1 MVYYVDGEWDQHMI
15 YHVDS
20 EWEAYAIPCGW

>member
-1 MVYYVDGEWDQHMI
+1 MVYYVNGEWDQHMI

-20 EWEAYAIPCGW
+20 EWEAYAIPGGW